1 MSMKRVTRAVRSSA
15 GCLAIAAMAW
25 GCEPQAVVGP
35 SLPED
40 LAPLLLQANVSA
52 TSVTALV
59 VVVTGPDIAT
69 PLVFNI
75 EVSNGVATGAIVVPT
90 GSDRTITV
98 HAYDANGIET
108 HRGSVTLDV
117 HPGTNPTVSV
127 TLLPLA
133 GQQPIDA
140 QLGSLV
146 VVVEPGAV
154 SLTVGET
161 AQLSTTI
168 LDANGDPMEGEVRW
182 ATMNPAVAA
191 VSQNGMVTA
200 MKAGETMVVATFNGV
215 GGSSTITVT
224 GG

>member
-25 GCEPQAVVGP
+25 GCEPQGVVGP
-35 SLPED
+35 SPPED
-40 LAPLLLQANVSA
+40 LVPLLLQANVSS
-52 TSVTALV
+52 TSVTTLV
-59 VVVTGPDIAT
+59 AVVTGPDITT

-75 EVSNGVATGAIVVPT
+75 EVSNGVAAGAIVVPT

-98 HAYDANGIET
+98 SAYDAKGIET

-117 HPGTNPTVSV
+117 HPGANPTVSI
-127 TLLPLA
+127 TLLPLT
-133 GQQPIDA
+133 GQQTIDA
-140 QLGSLV
+140 RLGSLMV
-146 VVVEPGAV
+146 AVEPGAV

-161 AQLSTTI
+161 VQLSATI
-168 LDANGDPMEGEVRW
+168 RDANGDTMEGEVRW

-191 VSQNGMVTA
+191 VSQDGMVTA
-200 MKAGETMVVATFNGV
+200 MKTGGTMVVATFNGV
-215 GGSSTITVT
+215 GGSATITVT

>member
-1 MSMKRVTRAVRSSA
+1 
-15 GCLAIAAMAW
+15 MAW

-35 SLPED
+35 SPPED
-40 LAPLLLQANVSA
+40 LVPLLLQANVAS

-59 VVVTGPDIAT
+59 VVVTGPDITT

-75 EVSNGVATGAIVVPT
+75 EVSNGVAAGAIVVPT

-98 HAYDANGIET
+98 SAYDAKGIET
-108 HRGSVTLDV
+108 HRGSVTIDV
-117 HPGTNPTVSV
+117 HPGANPTVSI
-127 TLLPLA
+127 TLLPLT
-133 GQQPIDA
+133 GQQTIDA
-140 QLGSLV
+140 QLGSLM

-161 AQLSTTI
+161 VQLSATI
-168 LDANGDPMEGEVRW
+168 FDANGDPMEGEVRW

-191 VSQNGMVTA
+191 VSQDGMVTA